1 MHYFENDA
9 LTEGWGTNLRAEKTA
24 QNWVKHGFAPEE
36 VCPCLEARCPFPC
49 KAAEP
54 GDKGITPDMA
64 TEHYGYDEDD
74 FPMTPGEAYRAGV
87 MNEVLKICLNYG
99 AVVSVLRLEQRH
111 NCVQGATRLCQY
123 TIRQKVISG
132 PTPTER
138 SACNILL

>member
-1 MHYFENDA
+1 M
-9 LTEGWGTNLRAEKTA
+9 
-24 QNWVKHGFAPEE
+24 
-36 VCPCLEARCPFPC
+36 
-49 KAAEP
+49 AA
-54 GDKGITPDMA
+54 
-64 TEHYGYDEDD
+64 EHYGYDEDD

-138 SACNILL
+138 SACNILLQVSPWGVPSLCVYANCAVVMALV